1 MSKKVYVDVD
11 AVVSVLVKVPVK
23 LNMILLAD
31 ADAKIT
37 KVVEAFASGKFYK
50 KGQVDE
56 VDVTSIE
63 FDEDEFSELVG
74 EQVNAGNFKVES
86 VEVTDSK

>member
-1 MSKKVYVDVD
+1 MSNKVYVDVE

-23 LNMILLAD
+23 LNMILLTD
-31 ADAKIT
+31 ADANIT
-37 KVVEAFASGKFYK
+37 KTVEAFASGKAYK

-56 VDVTSIE
+56 VDVTLIE

-86 VEVTDSK
+86 VKVTDSK